1 MEAKNEKR
9 ICLER
14 PAREDL
20 ISKLPDALI
29 SQILSYLPTK
39 DIVRTSVLSKRWK
52 RVWLLIPGLDLDSYE
67 FPDYNT
73 FVSFVN
79 KFLDFSREQKSC
91 LHKLKLDIHKDHEN
105 DQSCATPWIDFVA
118 RGNLTHLDVEFGGY
132 ALWREFW
139 EMMPVSLYICETL
152 LHLRLYRVLMGNFE
166 SVSLPRLKTLC
177 LERNIYPNEA
187 SVESL
192 ISSCPVLED
201 LTIVRMNDNVKV
213 LRVYSQSLT
222 SFSVGYNPG
231 DLIRKYNYYSEKVR
245 ENSGLVID
253 APRLKYLTFN
263 YERSK
268 SKIVRNLSSLVKVNV
283 LSAFDISSV
292 VGCSEQQMAHN
303 FFTGIS
309 RVREMII
316 SQNMMERIFS
326 YLSVDSLPQ
335 FCNLSYLKGNVCST
349 SVTFLDVFTKLLE
362 SCPNLKSIVL
372 VLTCFTDY
380 TDEMVEMRVWS
391 VPKCLLSSLEF
402 VEIKN
407 EYEAD
412 DGVLEVAR
420 YFVENSIN
428 LKKLVL
434 HLQYSFLKQGNPAI
448 LKDLIALPRRSSMCQ
463 IEVFNVHNGR
473 ALGIF

>member
-1 MEAKNEKR
+1 
-9 ICLER
+9 
-14 PAREDL
+14 
-20 ISKLPDALI
+20 
-29 SQILSYLPTK
+29 
-39 DIVRTSVLSKRWK
+39 
-52 RVWLLIPGLDLDSYE
+52 
-67 FPDYNT
+67 
-73 FVSFVN
+73 
-79 KFLDFSREQKSC
+79 
-91 LHKLKLDIHKDHEN
+91 
-105 DQSCATPWIDFVA
+105 
-118 RGNLTHLDVEFGGY
+118 
-132 ALWREFW
+132 
-139 EMMPVSLYICETL
+139 
-152 LHLRLYRVLMGNFE
+152 MGNFE

-316 SQNMMERIFS
+316 SQNMME
-326 YLSVDSLPQ
+326 
-335 FCNLSYLKGNVCST
+335 
-349 SVTFLDVFTKLLE
+349 
-362 SCPNLKSIVL
+362 
-372 VLTCFTDY
+372 
-380 TDEMVEMRVWS
+380 
-391 VPKCLLSSLEF
+391 
-402 VEIKN
+402 
-407 EYEAD
+407 
-412 DGVLEVAR
+412 
-420 YFVENSIN
+420 
-428 LKKLVL
+428 KLVL

>member
-1 MEAKNEKR
+1 MEARNEKR

-20 ISKLPDALI
+20 ISKLPEALI
-29 SQILSYLPTK
+29 SQILSYFPTK

-52 RVWLLIPGLDLDSYE
+52 SVWLLIPGLDLDSYE

-79 KFLDFSREQKSC
+79 KFLDFSRQQNSC
-91 LHKLKLDIHKDHEN
+91 LHKLKLNIQKNGN
-105 DQSCATPWIDFVA
+105 DQSCVTPWIDFVA
-118 RGNLTHLDVEFGGY
+118 RGNLTHLDVEFGGRV
-132 ALWREFW
+132 LKRECW
-139 EMMPVSLYICETL
+139 EVMPLSLYICETL

-166 SVSLPRLKTLC
+166 SVSLPRLKTMC
-177 LERNIYPNEA
+177 LERNIYPNES

-201 LTIVRMNDNVKV
+201 LTIVRIDDNVKV
-213 LRVYSQSLT
+213 LRLHSQSLT
-222 SFSVGYNPG
+222 SLSVGYNPG
-231 DLIRKYNYYSEKVR
+231 DLMHKYHYYSEKVR

-253 APRLKYLTFN
+253 APRLKYLTFV

-283 LSAFDISSV
+283 LSSFDISSV

-309 RVREMII
+309 RVRDLII
-316 SQNMMERIFS
+316 SESLMKLIFF
-326 YLSVDSLPQ
+326 YLQGDSLPQ
-335 FCNLSYLKGNVCST
+335 FCNLSYLKANVCST

-372 VLTCFTDY
+372 GLTCLTDY
-380 TDEMVEMRVWS
+380 TVESVEMRVWS

-407 EYEAD
+407 EYTAD

-420 YFVENSIN
+420 YFVENSVN

-434 HLQYSFLKQGNPAI
+434 HLASSFLEQGNPAL

-463 IEVFNVHNGR
+463 IVVFNGLNGR